1 MTFTKSLK
9 SFIEVLKASPEDADL
24 ISYMEEDDTFAIILR
39 RPDGICNVIARCDP
53 SGFNLMCLGASEAR
67 KALWSHD
74 LGQFITGTIE
84 QMVREA

>member
-1 MTFTKSLK
+1 MN
-9 SFIEVLKASPEDADL
+9 IEALTSAPHDADL
-24 ISYMEEDDTFAIILR
+24 IAYAAEDNTFAVILR

-74 LGQFITGTIE
+74 LGHFITGTVE

>member
-1 MTFTKSLK
+1 MN
-9 SFIEVLKASPEDADL
+9 IEALTSAPHDADL
-24 ISYMEEDDTFAIILR
+24 IAYAAEDNTFAVILR

-74 LGQFITGTIE
+74 LGQFITGTVE